1 MLSPVLQSLQQIGHL
16 SEQELSLVQNKL
28 GLRSIKKNSF
38 IVQEGNLCQAFYFLN
53 KGSCSHTFTTPEGIE
68 VILNL
73 YVENDWLSDYQSFT
87 SQKPSKNN
95 IRAFE
100 DCELVE
106 LTVHAFHELIGL
118 SPSFF
123 RIGRL
128 FEKLQNPE
136 TLWNIKSH
144 DEMYKELLAKRPQLI
159 QRFPLK
165 YVASYLR
172 MAPETLSRIRK
183 RLK

>member
-1 MLSPVLQSLQQIGHL
+1 MLSPVLQSIQQLVNL
-16 SEQELSLVQNKL
+16 SEQELSIVQNKL
-28 GLRSIKKNSF
+28 NFRSIKKHSF
-38 IVQEGNLCQAFYFLN
+38 ILQEGNVCRAFYFLT
-53 KGSCSHTFTTPEGIE
+53 KGSCTHTFTTAEGID

-95 IRAFE
+95 IQAFE

-136 TLWNIKSH
+136 TDFIKSH
-144 DEMYKELLAKRPQLI
+144 NEMYKELLANRPQLI
-159 QRFPLK
+159 QKFPLK
-165 YVASYLR
+165 YIASYLR
-172 MAPETLSRIRK
+172 IAPETLSRIRK
-183 RLK
+183 RIK